1 MEHLDTNQAVK
12 SQFISTPDGVVII
25 EGPVKAEVMTQFEM
39 DDQLRAFR
47 PPKRQKE
54 ALLEISK
61 IPDGRVILAH
71 FASRIMGYVTFHYPD
86 SFERWSKGP
95 IEVLE
100 LGAIEVSPRVRR
112 YGVGRK
118 LLEVAFADPIMEN
131 FLVIATE
138 YYWHWDL
145 EKTGLR
151 VWEYRE
157 LMRQLMSPVGMVVK
171 ETDEEEI
178 RAHPANMLMV
188 RYGKNLA
195 TSSILQFEDLLFA
208 KPDSSRR

>member
-1 MEHLDTNQAVK
+1 MVEHIDMNQTAK
-12 SQFISTPDGVVII
+12 CQFISTPEGEVIL
-25 EGPVKAEVMTQFEM
+25 EGPVKAEMITQLEM
-39 DDQLRAFR
+39 DDGLRAFR

-71 FASRIMGYVTFHYPD
+71 FASRILGYVTFHSPD

-95 IEVLE
+95 SEVLE
-100 LGAIEVSPRVRR
+100 LGAIEVSPRVRQ

-118 LLEVAFADPIMEN
+118 LLEIAFSDPVMEN
-131 FLVIATE
+131 YLVIATE

-157 LMRQLMSPVGMVVK
+157 LLRRVMSPVGMLVK
-171 ETDEEEI
+171 DTDEDEI
-178 RAHPANMLMV
+178 RAHPANMLMA

-195 TSSILQFEDLLFA
+195 KLSILQFEDLLFV
-208 KPDSSRR
+208 R

>member
-1 MEHLDTNQAVK
+1 MEYVDKDKAAK
-12 SQFISTPDGVVII
+12 SQYISTPEGELII
-25 EGPVKAEVMTQFEM
+25 EGPLKTEEITRFVM
-39 DDQLRAFR
+39 DDGLRLFR

-71 FASRIMGYVTFHYPD
+71 FASRIMGYVTFHSPD

-95 IEVLE
+95 NEILE
-100 LGAIEVSPRVRR
+100 LGAIEVSPGVRR

-118 LLEVAFADPIMEN
+118 LLEVAFSDPSMEN

-157 LMRQLMSPVGMVVK
+157 LMRQLMSPVGMVVRD
-171 ETDEEEI
+171 TDEEEI
-178 RAHPANMLMV
+178 RAHPANMLMA

-195 TSSILQFEDLLFA
+195 KRSILQFEDLLFT
-208 KPDSSRR
+208 KPD

>member
-1 MEHLDTNQAVK
+1 MVEHVDTNQTVK
-12 SQFISTPDGVVII
+12 RQFISTPEGEII
-25 EGPVKAEVMTQFEM
+25 VEGPVKAEMITRLEM
-39 DDQLRAFR
+39 DDGLRAFR

-54 ALLEISK
+54 ALFEISK
-61 IPDGRVILAH
+61 ISDGRVILAH
-71 FASRIMGYVTFHYPD
+71 FASHILGYVTFHSPD

-95 IEVLE
+95 SEVLE
-100 LGAIEVSPRVRR
+100 LGAIEVSPRVRQ

-118 LLEVAFADPIMEN
+118 LLEIAFSDPVMEN
-131 FLVIATE
+131 YLVIATE

-157 LMRQLMSPVGMVVK
+157 LMRRVMSPVGMVVK
-171 ETDEEEI
+171 DTDEDEI

-195 TSSILQFEDLLFA
+195 KRSILQFEDLLFI
-208 KPDSSRR
+208 KPD